1 MVYIS
6 VQPAQH
12 CSKATWI
19 NSLMVI
25 NTFVKQEGKKV
36 IGKTYWRYVV
46 INFLFYSCQK
56 AKVKKNFFVI
66 GDEMKV
72 FFGNART
79 SA

>member
-1 MVYIS
+1 LFGLAAGRMHTALCKRNSSFLDEDRWRINGMVYIS

-36 IGKTYWRYVV
+36 IGKTY
-46 INFLFYSCQK
+46 
-56 AKVKKNFFVI
+56 
-66 GDEMKV
+66 
-72 FFGNART
+72 
-79 SA
+79 